1 LGTSR
6 ARQPD
11 GFRDPSRMRAH
22 HRQSL
27 TEIQAGIKLPPR
39 AEQGRF
45 SLRAVPPFER
55 VQTLGSPDPSHDSC
69 ISAAA
74 AAALAASVNWRR
86 PGCIAHDRQRA
97 SSC

>member
-55 VQTLGSPDPSHDSC
+55 VQTS
-69 ISAAA
+69 
-74 AAALAASVNWRR
+74 
-86 PGCIAHDRQRA
+86 RQP
-97 SSC
+97 